1 MPIEL
6 RQVEESLC
14 FHSPL
19 EGMAL
24 VRQQVLR
31 RRDPLLGHWA
41 AWASGLAGKGAFFFH
56 PTDRELIERL
66 AADTQPRCFF
76 CPERVEQS
84 TPRFP
89 EHLVP
94 GGALRRG
101 ECFLF
106 PNLFPVA
113 PVHAVV
119 AMGHAH
125 YRPLDDFPVA
135 LLADALGVAV
145 ELVRAY
151 HRGDPAARWF
161 TLNGNYLPPAGASL
175 VHPHLQILGGQH
187 PYTAVERLELACARW
202 KAEHGQPFFDALLAH
217 EECAGDRWIGRV
229 GPACWLTAWAPQGA
243 NEVLAVLPGYAGLD
257 SLDDPAIQGLA
268 TGLSRV
274 LAGYNRL
281 GFSTY
286 NLSLQAGPCGDASP
300 GFPPVLRI
308 IVRQNMAENYRTDG
322 YFLQRQLGEEL
333 MLMLPEELATELRS
347 GW

>member
-6 RQVEESLC
+6 RQVEESLS

-24 VRQQVLR
+24 VQQRVLR
-31 RRDPLLGHWA
+31 RQDPLLGHWA

-56 PTDRELIERL
+56 PTDDQLLERM
-66 AADTQPRCFF
+66 AADSQPRCFF
-76 CPERVEQS
+76 CPERVEAS

-89 EHLVP
+89 EQLVA

-119 AMGHAH
+119 ALGHAH
-125 YRPLDDFPVA
+125 FRRLDGFPAA
-135 LLADALGVAV
+135 LLADGLGVAV
-145 ELVRAY
+145 EFVRTYAQ
-151 HRGDPAARWF
+151 GDPAARWF
-161 TLNGNYLPPAGASL
+161 TVNGNYLPPAGASL
-175 VHPHLQILGGQH
+175 VHPHMQILGGQH
-187 PYTAVERLELACARW
+187 PFTAVERLAAACARW
-202 KAEHGQPFFDALLAH
+202 QAEHGQPYFDALVAH
-217 EECAGDRWIGRV
+217 EEAAGERWLGRA
-229 GPACWLTAWAPQGA
+229 GPACWLTAYAPQGA

-257 SLDDPAIQGLA
+257 SLDAAAIQGLSV
-268 TGLSRV
+268 GLSRV
-274 LAGYNRL
+274 LAGYHRM
-281 GFSTY
+281 GHSTY
-286 NLSLQAGPCGDASP
+286 NLSLQAGPCGDAAP

-308 IVRQNMAENYRTDG
+308 IVRQNVAENYRTDG
-322 YFLQRQLGEEL
+322 YFLQRQLGEDL
-333 MLMLPEELATELRS
+333 MLETPEELATTLRQ

>member
-6 RQVEESLC
+6 RQVEESLG

-24 VRQQVLR
+24 VQQRVLR
-31 RRDPLLGHWA
+31 RQDPLLGHWA

-56 PTDRELIERL
+56 PTDRELLQRM
-66 AADTQPRCFF
+66 ADDSQPRCFF
-76 CPERVEQS
+76 CPERVEAS

-106 PNLFPVA
+106 PNLFPIA

-119 AMGHAH
+119 ALGHAH
-125 YRPLDDFPVA
+125 FRQLDDFPVA
-135 LLADALGVAV
+135 LLADGFGVAI
-145 ELVRAY
+145 EFVRTHFA
-151 HRGDPAARWF
+151 GDPAARWF
-161 TLNGNYLPPAGASL
+161 TVNGNYLPPAGASL
-175 VHPHLQILGGQH
+175 VHPHMQILGGQH
-187 PYTAVERLELACARW
+187 PFTSVERTSAACARW
-202 KAEHGQPFFDALLAH
+202 QAEHGQPFFDALLAH
-217 EECAGDRWIGRV
+217 EEAAGERWLGRT
-229 GPACWLTAWAPQGA
+229 GPARWLTAYAPQGA
-243 NEVLAVLPGYAGLD
+243 NEVLAVLPGYCGLD
-257 SLDDPAIQGLA
+257 SLDDDAIQGLA
-268 TGLSRV
+268 AGLERV
-274 LAGYNRL
+274 LAGYHRM
-281 GFSTY
+281 GHSTY
-286 NLSLQAGPCGDASP
+286 NLSLQAGPCGEAAP

-308 IVRQNMAENYRTDG
+308 ICRQNVAENYRTDG

-333 MLMLPEELATELRS
+333 MLNTPEDLAEELRQ